1 METKKFSYTTPII
14 FLFLIVTSVF
24 FWLRFNSVRH
34 IVVEKDVSG
43 EIEYTNDAYS
53 TALFSLKKH
62 KDDDIYIDLDSTMQY
77 DTNNEKTVS
86 MYFGTK

>member
-14 FLFLIVTSVF
+14 LLFLIVTSVF
-24 FWLRFNSVRH
+24 FWLRFTRH

-53 TALFSLKKH
+53 TAFFPLKKH

-77 DTNNEKTVS
+77 DTNDEKTVS